1 VAALSLSEAVTKS
14 FYAWERRGRGGIR
27 ARAPV
32 QLEPPFRP
40 FFLLPELLPP
50 AQHED
55 EGRRHTWVSWMLA
68 AIARLFRREHTPPSA
83 VPYEEQE
90 PFPALEDD
98 ALVTYALSVPPDAS
112 TDAACMGQLVSAL
125 AAARFPLSFEL
136 IGSGGRVNLQ
146 LVCGASD
153 AAHVR
158 ATIEGLLPDV
168 ALTEEDDRLT
178 ALWRDDADHCVIDCG
193 LADEFFL
200 PLPLREHFPVDPY
213 AALVPVLA
221 AAARGEFLVLQVLI
235 TPTQNPWREAIHN
248 ALLDGDGGCL
258 IADAPWFLTAAKEK
272 TRSRLFAVAVRIGAQ
287 ARETAALLART
298 EPYLTQ
304 HARADGNSLVP
315 LAHDASPSCLLTRAT
330 CRTGMILS
338 AAELVGLVHVPDQS
352 VRHPALVR
360 ATLRSL
366 PLPES
371 ATGRDVILGTHRYR
385 GVVSDVGID
394 HESRFGHVWAL
405 GGTGCGKSTLLAS
418 MALQDINAGYGVAV
432 LDPHGDLVDDIMARI
447 EGDARERVI
456 LFDPADTAYPVG
468 FNILA
473 ARTEIERNLLSSD
486 LVAIIRRHATSWGDT
501 MSSVLGEAVLAL
513 LTHPSGG
520 TLVQLRRF
528 LRDEAFR
535 AQYLTGVP
543 DAEVRRFWR
552 EDYPLIG
559 NKSIGPLLSR
569 LDSFL
574 RPRIVRNIVGQ
585 QHAALDLQ
593 KVMEGGGVFLAKLS
607 KGVIGEENAGLLGSL
622 LVAKLHQLAL
632 ARQEIPK
639 EKRRP
644 FFCYADEF
652 QHFVTTSM
660 ESLATEGRKY
670 RFGLTLAHQ
679 MRAQLADVPRIEG
692 ALLGN
697 CHTRIVFRV
706 GEGDAKALAEGFG
719 FFDAGDILRLGRG
732 DAIARIGSAANDCML
747 RTTPLAPVDDD
758 VAAERR
764 AEIVAS
770 TRARY
775 AVPWVEEESAEVP
788 PSLVMPPVAPLPTVV
803 PVPAPVPV
811 VSAAPRRPPPPPV
824 TSGRGGAAHKY
835 LQQLVKRL
843 AEERGWKATVE
854 GAAGEGQADVLLERE
869 GLRVGCEISITT
881 TALHEEG
888 NLAKC
893 LAAGCA
899 RVFFVSPEKA
909 QRAKVAKRIKEA
921 MPGAPIEVLA
931 PEEIVAALDALGMPA
946 QPMESVVRGY
956 KVKVS
961 RKECSPEEEAWRRK
975 AIAGV
980 IAKGLGK

>member
-1 VAALSLSEAVTKS
+1 MTTT
-14 FYAWERRGRGGIR
+14 G
-27 ARAPV
+27 PV

-40 FFLLPELLPP
+40 FFILPELLSPEH
-50 AQHED
+50 HED
-55 EGRRHTWVSWMLA
+55 EGRRHTPVSWLFA
-68 AIARLFRREHTPPSA
+68 AIARLVRPEPVPSPVF

-90 PFPALEDD
+90 PFPALADD
-98 ALVTYALSVPPDAS
+98 ALVTFALSVPPDAS

-136 IGSGGRVNLQ
+136 IGSGGRVTLQ
-146 LVCGASD
+146 LACGASD
-153 AAHVR
+153 AEHVR
-158 ATIEGLLPDV
+158 ATIEGVLPDV
-168 ALTEEDDRLT
+168 ALTEDDDRL
-178 ALWRDDADHCVIDCG
+178 AVLWDEDADHCMIDCG
-193 LADEFFL
+193 LAEEFFL

-213 AALVPVLA
+213 ATLIPALA
-221 AAARGEFLVLQVLI
+221 AAGRGEFLVLQVLI
-235 TPTQNPWREAIHN
+235 TPTLNPWRDAIRD
-248 ALLDGDGGCL
+248 ALDDGDGGCF
-258 IADAPWFLTAAKEK
+258 IADAPWFLAAAKEK
-272 TRSRLFAVAVRIGAQ
+272 TRTRLFATALRLGAQ
-287 ARETAALLART
+287 GERPAALLART

-304 HARADGNSLVP
+304 YAREDRNSLVP
-315 LAHDASPSCLLTRAT
+315 LARDAPPSCLLSRTT

-338 AAELVGLVHVPDQS
+338 AEELVGLVHVPDQS

-360 ATLRSL
+360 ALLRSL
-366 PLPES
+366 PLPVD
-371 ATGRDVILGTHRYR
+371 AMGRDLILGTHRYR
-385 GVVSDVGID
+385 GVVSPVGID

-405 GGTGCGKSTLLAS
+405 GGTGCGKSTLLAG
-418 MALQDINAGYGVAV
+418 MALQDIAAGYGVAV

-447 EGDARERVI
+447 PDAARERVI

-468 FNILA
+468 FNILS

-486 LVAIIRRHATSWGDT
+486 LVAIIRRYATSWGDT

-513 LTHPSGG
+513 LTHPKGG
-520 TLVQLRRF
+520 TLVELRQF
-528 LRDEAFR
+528 LRDEQFR
-535 AQYLTGVP
+535 AAYLAGVP

-559 NKSIGPLLSR
+559 SKSIGSLLSR

-585 QHAALDLQ
+585 QNAALDLCR
-593 KVMEGGGVFLAKLS
+593 VMDGGGVFLAKLG
-607 KGVIGEENAGLLGSL
+607 KGLIGEENAGLLGSL
-622 LVAKLHQLAL
+622 LVAKFHQLAL
-632 ARQEIPK
+632 ARQEQAK
-639 EKRRP
+639 EERRP

-652 QHFVTTSM
+652 QHFVTPSM

-706 GEGDAKALAEGFG
+706 GEGDAKALAQGFG
-719 FFDAGDILRLGRG
+719 FFEAGDILRLGRG
-732 DAIARIGSAANDCML
+732 EAIARIGGAANDCML
-747 RTTPLAPVDDD
+747 RTAPLDAVDDD
-758 VAAERR
+758 EAAERR
-764 AEIVAS
+764 ADIVAR
-770 TRARY
+770 TRERY
-775 AVPWVEEESAEVP
+775 AVPPREEAA
-788 PSLVMPPVAPLPTVV
+788 MPDT
-803 PVPAPVPV
+803 VPAPTVPQTM
-811 VSAAPRRPPPPPV
+811 APATPPLLELAPPPPV
-824 TSGRGGAAHKY
+824 SVPPAPPRRPRPPPTTSGRGGAAHKY

-854 GAAGEGQADVLLERE
+854 GAAGDGQADVLLERD

-881 TALHEEG
+881 TAVHEEG

-893 LAAGCA
+893 LAAGCS

-909 QRAKVAKRIKEA
+909 QRAKVTKRIKEA
-921 MPGAPIEVLA
+921 MPGAPIDVLA
-931 PEEIVAALDALGMPA
+931 PEGIVAALDALGVA
-946 QPMESVVRGY
+946 QPTETVVRGY

-961 RKECSPEEEAWRRK
+961 RKECSPEEDARRRK

-980 IAKGLGK
+980 IAKGLGR